1 MAYRVENRVG
11 RLIEVKMCSGMSLQ
25 ELQQFRTDVW
35 LALGRISGRAVFV
48 SDSREAD
55 MFGPEVAEQ
64 LLRMF
69 VVDNPKVERAAYIL
83 ARSGGA
89 FAAQMEHLIAEAEK
103 IAAKAGKK
111 APQRR
116 AFSDKHE
123 AQRWLGE
130 VLETDER
137 DRLQEMIEAM

>member
-1 MAYRVENRVG
+1 
-11 RLIEVKMCSGMSLQ
+11 
-25 ELQQFRTDVW
+25 
-35 LALGRISGRAVFV
+35 
-48 SDSREAD
+48 

-89 FAAQMEHLIAEAEK
+89 FADQMEHLIAEAEK

-123 AQRWLGE
+123 AQRWLDE
-130 VLETDER
+130 ILEAEER
-137 DRLQEMIEAM
+137 TRLQEIIEAM